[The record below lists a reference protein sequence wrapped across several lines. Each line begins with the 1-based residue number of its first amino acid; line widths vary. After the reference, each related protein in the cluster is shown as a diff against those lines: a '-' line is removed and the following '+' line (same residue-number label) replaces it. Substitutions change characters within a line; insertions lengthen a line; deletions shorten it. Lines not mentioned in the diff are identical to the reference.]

1 MWAFFFFFLPLW
13 AGATPAVLSSPQQQ
27 MPRMAEDVDLGQE
40 GGVGES
46 CYNWT
51 ELWSHR
57 DKEMVGYESI
67 KANTPN

>member
-1 MWAFFFFFLPLW
+1 MWAFFFSPPV
-13 AGATPAVLSSPQQQ
+13 GGRYPAVLSSPQQQ

>member
-1 MWAFFFFFLPLW
+1 MGFFFFLLLW

-46 CYNWT
+46 CYNRT